1 MDQTITNTSQ
11 VHENEVL
18 RCFKTVNDAF
28 IEPISFIVPRRAE
41 VFQSDIYPPTTGI
54 KPAASSAEWF
64 NGKTGLPPKISLES
78 IYEGTEPAEIPSDY
92 KPSSSAPPISPP
104 ATKTETEPPKP
115 APAPVPVAVQRNPPP
130 SMKENKASIASMAFK
145 FADKEEEES
154 SESSFEEIPKP
165 AERPAAIAARME
177 EKTQGPEIARAPDAK
192 STAPLEAPKPT
203 VSAQVNPAA
212 LKAAPTS
219 VKDTPTPTPG
229 STPSGAAEGIKGYL
243 TDIKSM
249 LEQQSLTMTNQ
260 LDQIMHL
267 TQEVNTLK
275 AKMGEHRS
283 TREKDERIRQLE
295 LELEEARS

>member
-1 MDQTITNTSQ
+1 M
-11 VHENEVL
+11 
-18 RCFKTVNDAF
+18 
-28 IEPISFIVPRRAE
+28 PRRAE

-54 KPAASSAEWF
+54 KPAVSSAEWF

-92 KPSSSAPPISPP
+92 KPSSSAPPVGPP
-104 ATKTETEPPKP
+104 ATKTEAEPPKP
-115 APAPVPVAVQRNPPP
+115 APAPVPVAAQRSLPP
-130 SMKENKASIASMAFK
+130 SMKENKASIASMASK
-145 FADKEEEES
+145 FADKEEVES
-154 SESSFEEIPKP
+154 SDDESSFEEISKP
-165 AERPAAIAARME
+165 AERPAAITARME
-177 EKTQGPEIARAPDAK
+177 EKTQGLEITRAPDANP
-192 STAPLEAPKPT
+192 TAPLEAPKPT
-203 VSAQVNPAA
+203 VSAQAEPAV

-219 VKDTPTPTPG
+219 VQDTPAPAPG
-229 STPSGAAEGIKGYL
+229 PTPSGTAEGIKGYL

-260 LDQIMHL
+260 LDKIIHL

>member
-1 MDQTITNTSQ
+1 M
-11 VHENEVL
+11 
-18 RCFKTVNDAF
+18 
-28 IEPISFIVPRRAE
+28 PRRAE

-54 KPAASSAEWF
+54 KSAASSAEWF
-64 NGKTGLPPKISLES
+64 NGKTGLPPKFSLES

-92 KPSSSAPPISPP
+92 KPSYSAPPVSPP

-115 APAPVPVAVQRNPPP
+115 APASVSVAAQRSPPP
-130 SMKENKASIASMAFK
+130 SMKENKTSIASVASK
-145 FADKEEEES
+145 FADKEEVES
-154 SESSFEEIPKP
+154 SDDESSFEEIPKP

-177 EKTQGPEIARAPDAK
+177 EKTRGPEITRAPDAK
-192 STAPLEAPKPT
+192 PTAPLEVPKPT
-203 VSAQVNPAA
+203 VSAQVDPAA

-275 AKMGEHRS
+275 AKMGENRS

>member
-1 MDQTITNTSQ
+1 M
-11 VHENEVL
+11 
-18 RCFKTVNDAF
+18 
-28 IEPISFIVPRRAE
+28 PRRAE
-41 VFQSDIYPPTTGI
+41 VFQSDIYPPTTDI

-78 IYEGTEPAEIPSDY
+78 IYEGTEPAEILSDY
-92 KPSSSAPPISPP
+92 KPSSSAPPVGPP

-115 APAPVPVAVQRNPPP
+115 APAPVPVAAQRSLPP
-130 SMKENKASIASMAFK
+130 SMKENKASIASMASK
-145 FADKEEEES
+145 FADKEEAES
-154 SESSFEEIPKP
+154 SDDESSFEEIPKP
-165 AERPAAIAARME
+165 AERPAAITTRME
-177 EKTQGPEIARAPDAK
+177 EKTQGLEITRAPDANP
-192 STAPLEAPKPT
+192 TAPLEAPKPT
-203 VSAQVNPAA
+203 VSAQVEPAV

-219 VKDTPTPTPG
+219 VQDTPAPAPG
-229 STPSGAAEGIKGYL
+229 PTPSGAAEGIKGYL

-260 LDQIMHL
+260 LDKIIHL